1 MKFISSSGFKADA
14 KGTLD
19 LTELDLV
26 SQTLNEMIKVNVARC
41 LLLVRSPSFE
51 KPSQEV

>member
-26 SQTLNEMIKVNVARC
+26 SQNTERND
-41 LLLVRSPSFE
+41 
-51 KPSQEV
+51 